1 MGGEMGP
8 PWFLLPHPGSW
19 GCLFPPPLRNSLM
32 SKARNTTSLVLKR
45 EGTDLKILEV
55 ERGDGRGEGRA
66 VGSPQA
72 PVMQVHGPQL
82 QGPRSGIVLDSVFSG
97 PSSRLGSDSAQGYEV
112 VMRAQSRLWG
122 RQPKVWREME
132 VNSILKRAGVQWAA
146 LLEAEKRAGSTAW
159 GGGGS
164 R

>member
-1 MGGEMGP
+1 
-8 PWFLLPHPGSW
+8 
-19 GCLFPPPLRNSLM
+19 M

-82 QGPRSGIVLDSVFSG
+82 QGPCSGIVLDSVFSG